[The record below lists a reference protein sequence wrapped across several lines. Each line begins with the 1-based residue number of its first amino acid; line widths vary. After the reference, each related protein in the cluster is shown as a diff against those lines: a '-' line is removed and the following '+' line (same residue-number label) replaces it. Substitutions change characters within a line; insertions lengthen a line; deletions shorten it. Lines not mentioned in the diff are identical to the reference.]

1 MTFHIRLDEGIF
13 NPRAS
18 RRGPVRVSAAALLRP
33 DAVHERAKLSSR
45 LRRVLTEHPRD
56 RSFTVHNIIQALG
69 DESYGPSVALF
80 SATGIFELPDR
91 AVLSGGVVS
100 ALGVGLALG
109 RRTVSLPR
117 ALLRRKIPRDA
128 LALLIHG
135 ITGLLDAADGT
146 VQRRWSRVFHPAMT
160 VTLGLILFVL
170 GLVSMTPIVGGGVQH
185 AASAFLIAVGL
196 AERDGLAVVIGAVAG
211 IAAIAVAALSVASG
225 SKLWRKVKAWLLRCA
240 HSLRLHALT
249 KLLDRCCDG
258 LGELVRLRWGGL
270 LLLILTPATP
280 VPPRK
285 KGDGSNDGYLRK
297 RARRALLSAARSA
310 QLAKPAAYAT

>member
-1 MTFHIRLDEGIF
+1 MTMHVRPEQTNF
-13 NPRAS
+13 NPR
-18 RRGPVRVSAAALLRP
+18 PTRVSAAALLR
-33 DAVHERAKLSSR
+33 AGVVHERAKLSSR
-45 LRRVLTEHPRD
+45 LRRVLTEHPRA
-56 RSFTVHNIIQALG
+56 RTFTVHNIIQALG
-69 DESYGPSVALF
+69 DESYGPSVAVF

-100 ALGVGLALG
+100 ALGIGLALG

-117 ALLRRKIPRDA
+117 ALLRRKIPRTS

-135 ITGLLDAADGT
+135 IVGLLDAAEGT
-146 VQRRWSRVFHPAMT
+146 VQRRWSWVFHPAMT
-160 VTLGLILFVL
+160 VTLGLILFLL

-185 AASAFLIAVGL
+185 AASAFVIAVGL

-211 IAAIAVAALSVASG
+211 IAAIAVAVLSVAS
-225 SKLWRKVKAWLLRCA
+225 STKLWRTVKAWLLRCA
-240 HSLRLHALT
+240 HSLHLQMLA

-285 KGDGSNDGYLRK
+285 QSDGANDGHLRK
-297 RARRALLSAARSA
+297 RARRALLSATRSA
-310 QLAKPAAYAT
+310 QLATPAAHAT

>member
-1 MTFHIRLDEGIF
+1 MTMHIRFQEATF
-13 NPRAS
+13 NPRPARNS
-18 RRGPVRVSAAALLRP
+18 PARVSSAALLRP
-33 DAVHERAKLSSR
+33 EATHQRAKLSSR
-45 LRRVLTEHPRD
+45 LRRVLTEHPRA
-56 RSFTVHNIIQALG
+56 RTFTVHNIIQALG
-69 DESYGPSVALF
+69 ESHGPSVALF

-91 AVLSGGVVS
+91 AVLSGGVVT
-100 ALGVGLALG
+100 ALGIGLALG

-117 ALLRRKIPRDA
+117 ALLRRKIHRNA

-135 ITGLLDAADGT
+135 IVGLLDAADGT
-146 VQRRWSRVFHPAMT
+146 VQRRWNWVFHPAMT
-160 VTLGLILFVL
+160 VTLGLILFLL

-225 SKLWRKVKAWLLRCA
+225 SKLWSKVKAWLLRCA
-240 HSLRLHALT
+240 NSLRLHALT
-249 KLLDRCCDG
+249 ALLDRRCDG

-285 KGDGSNDGYLRK
+285 QGDGSNDGHLRK

-310 QLAKPAAYAT
+310 QLPKPAAHAT